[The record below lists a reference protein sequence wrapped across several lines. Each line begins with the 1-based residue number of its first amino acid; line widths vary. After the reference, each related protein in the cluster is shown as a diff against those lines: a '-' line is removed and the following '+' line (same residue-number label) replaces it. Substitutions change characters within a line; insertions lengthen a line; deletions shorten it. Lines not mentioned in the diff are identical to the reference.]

1 MNENEIYD
9 DEIAEIEVE
18 ETYEEDCGP
27 SGLLIAGVF
36 AAGAAVAT
44 GAIFGAKKLIGKI
57 KNSKKEKLNSADAM
71 TSDCI
76 EVEEVEII
84 EED

>member
-1 MNENEIYD
+1 MDETTNYD
-9 DEIAEIEVE
+9 DEIVEVE
-18 ETYEEDCGP
+18 TEEYTDEDYEGP

-44 GAIFGAKKLIGKI
+44 GVCLGAKKLIGKI
-57 KNSKKEKLNSADAM
+57 KNSKKEKLGSADAIA
-71 TSDCI
+71 SDYV

-84 EED
+84 ED